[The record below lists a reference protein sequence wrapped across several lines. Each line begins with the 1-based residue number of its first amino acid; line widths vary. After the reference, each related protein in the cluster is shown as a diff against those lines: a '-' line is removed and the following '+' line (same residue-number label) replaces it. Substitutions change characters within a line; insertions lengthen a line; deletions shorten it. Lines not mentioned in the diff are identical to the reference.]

1 MTPRILLPD
10 ATPVSLLASLGDE
23 ALDWLLAPG
32 LPLWLTDMV
41 IIEITREP
49 DEGADRRKETRAA
62 AADWLRRNRGRYRI
76 ENTPE
81 GKAYLAAMQAWEAL
95 GRPPAAKPPWA
106 NRGELSL
113 RDALNLSVSG
123 ALGADEEVILLVDDR
138 PARRLLAQTLEDE
151 GLNGTIMATETFL
164 VWLVEDFGIGAAATA
179 WPAIAIAAGETQPPA
194 PADDPLEIRPT

>member
-95 GRPPAAKPPWA
+95 GLAGQKLKEAGPLEA
-106 NRGELSL
+106 
-113 RDALNLSVSG
+113 D
-123 ALGADEEVILLVDDR
+123 GADSGMGLGFGWQ
-138 PARRLLAQTLEDE
+138 AQ
-151 GLNGTIMATETFL
+151 
-164 VWLVEDFGIGAAATA
+164 
-179 WPAIAIAAGETQPPA
+179 
-194 PADDPLEIRPT
+194 